1 MEQKVE
7 LKTTAFQENSNDK
20 RKFQN
25 LNSWSNR
32 HNHNRHSMIFG
43 MERPELLNDEHISK
57 KNAQQLIGIIFGMI
71 TIILYI
77 SSWFFEAQE
86 IELYIACSVFGAITV
101 LCFIIIFT
109 NNISIVVTKRLFK
122 ESNVIIIIIL
132 FFD

>member
-57 KNAQQLIGIIFGMI
+57 KIVQQLIGIIFGMI

-101 LCFIIIFT
+101 LCIT
-109 NNISIVVTKRLFK
+109 DRSACNHVVSL
-122 ESNVIIIIIL
+122 
-132 FFD
+132 